1 MYFFSDSQATL
12 QALNRTNCSSIMV
25 METIDILNRVGQQT
39 FPSVCWVP
47 GHMDIPGNERADE
60 LARAGS
66 GSRPT
71 GPEPFL
77 PFTPANSKTEINQFF
92 HQKHIK
98 YYRDLDISDKGKLPI
113 SILLSNNSM
122 KTTPLKGNQLK
133 QLTWLFSG
141 HSPLNYFQHKIGKA
155 NSQYCQHCPEE
166 PETSL
171 HFLGECWAH
180 STHRLRNTGHV
191 VMNWE
196 QITKCKITSILDFVS
211 ATNRLNHSVIFQ
223 PTT

>member
-1 MYFFSDSQATL
+1 MHNNMEVYAAHAALGSYPTVFQCELYALNQAASWIEDNVDRTEIVYFFSDSQATL

-77 PFTPANSKTEINQFF
+77 PFTPFPTL
-92 HQKHIK
+92 
-98 YYRDLDISDKGKLPI
+98 Y
-113 SILLSNNSM
+113 
-122 KTTPLKGNQLK
+122 
-133 QLTWLFSG
+133 
-141 HSPLNYFQHKIGKA
+141 
-155 NSQYCQHCPEE
+155 
-166 PETSL
+166 TS
-171 HFLGECWAH
+171 
-180 STHRLRNTGHV
+180 
-191 VMNWE
+191 
-196 QITKCKITSILDFVS
+196 
-211 ATNRLNHSVIFQ
+211 
-223 PTT
+223 